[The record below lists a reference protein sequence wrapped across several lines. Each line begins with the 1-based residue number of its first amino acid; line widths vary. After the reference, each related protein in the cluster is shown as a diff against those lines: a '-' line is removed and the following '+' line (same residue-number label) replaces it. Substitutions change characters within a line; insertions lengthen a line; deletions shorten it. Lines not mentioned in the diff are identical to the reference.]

1 MPGPPLCGGPVVQG
15 RRAMSVPALD
25 GLVNPR
31 QDQHQAA
38 PVSGSTLFPGRNN
51 QRLRQKDGP
60 ETLDI
65 AAFFMPGMIRQW
77 IHGQW
82 EICASSD
89 LRNSCTGQTGSGYVS
104 HPGISVTREF
114 AFPHPDR
121 VGRYF
126 FCALILHFFLNLL
139 LTKLLKEL
147 KYAVSMKLREVDALI
162 DVAWA
167 NVLDIQPI
175 FIFCGDGQRGG
186 RLCSQH
192 RTTGPLG
199 WRLSFGRY
207 KGECIRMKKI
217 LALVLAL
224 VLVSMSVVALAEAKS
239 PVPPKPVVTPV
250 LVNVNVQW
258 IDRGN
263 NNVLKEQ
270 KITLEANKAAVTISA
285 GTIAGYYLAAGY
297 PDAYKLTMAENKLI
311 TNTDKNGKSA
321 LIKREDIKFYFD
333 KLGDYTPPTETTG
346 DEDDGD
352 KGGEGAPT
360 VELIDDPECIKELL
374 KELDEEK
381 KPLDEAFDLE
391 LSENAKLAEVVS
403 VKLTVSEDHDP
414 DKGIPLMIKPT
425 ISLEGIDAADLH
437 VLMAI
442 IATEDMPLE
451 DVVWK
456 ELTPVEIVEDEDG
469 ELCLQVMISADE
481 FEKIAEAYATV
492 FAVIVDSEEAA
503 D

>member
-1 MPGPPLCGGPVVQG
+1 
-15 RRAMSVPALD
+15 
-25 GLVNPR
+25 
-31 QDQHQAA
+31 
-38 PVSGSTLFPGRNN
+38 
-51 QRLRQKDGP
+51 
-60 ETLDI
+60 
-65 AAFFMPGMIRQW
+65 
-77 IHGQW
+77 
-82 EICASSD
+82 
-89 LRNSCTGQTGSGYVS
+89 
-104 HPGISVTREF
+104 
-114 AFPHPDR
+114 
-121 VGRYF
+121 
-126 FCALILHFFLNLL
+126 
-139 LTKLLKEL
+139 
-147 KYAVSMKLREVDALI
+147 
-162 DVAWA
+162 
-167 NVLDIQPI
+167 
-175 FIFCGDGQRGG
+175 
-186 RLCSQH
+186 
-192 RTTGPLG
+192 
-199 WRLSFGRY
+199 
-207 KGECIRMKKI
+207 MKKI

-333 KLGDYTPPTETTG
+333 KLGDYTPPTEPTG

-442 IATEDMPLE
+442 IATEDMPLK

-481 FEKIAEAYATV
+481 FEEISEAYATV

>member
-1 MPGPPLCGGPVVQG
+1 
-15 RRAMSVPALD
+15 
-25 GLVNPR
+25 
-31 QDQHQAA
+31 
-38 PVSGSTLFPGRNN
+38 
-51 QRLRQKDGP
+51 
-60 ETLDI
+60 
-65 AAFFMPGMIRQW
+65 
-77 IHGQW
+77 
-82 EICASSD
+82 
-89 LRNSCTGQTGSGYVS
+89 
-104 HPGISVTREF
+104 
-114 AFPHPDR
+114 
-121 VGRYF
+121 
-126 FCALILHFFLNLL
+126 
-139 LTKLLKEL
+139 
-147 KYAVSMKLREVDALI
+147 
-162 DVAWA
+162 
-167 NVLDIQPI
+167 
-175 FIFCGDGQRGG
+175 
-186 RLCSQH
+186 
-192 RTTGPLG
+192 
-199 WRLSFGRY
+199 
-207 KGECIRMKKI
+207 MKKI

-224 VLVSMSVVALAEAKS
+224 VLVSMSVVALAEAPKS
-239 PVPPKPVVTPV
+239 PVPQPPIVTAV
-250 LVNVNVQW
+250 QVNVDVQW

-263 NNVLKEQ
+263 NNVLKTQ
-270 KITLEANKAAVTISA
+270 RIVLEANKTAMTISA
-285 GTIAGYYLAAGY
+285 GTIAGYYLADGY

-333 KLGDYTPPTETTG
+333 KLGDYTPPTEPTG
-346 DEDDGD
+346 DDDDGD
-352 KGGEGAPT
+352 KGEEGTPT
-360 VELIDDPECIKELL
+360 VELIDNPECIEELL

-414 DKGIPLMIKPT
+414 DKGIPLMIKPA